1 MRFLWTRAERDPITV
16 AIKNPME
23 EVVIEE
29 VIPDLFLMQ
38 SLVDGYIK
46 LFKIPTIKG
55 VYGYENDRAKIRGK
69 DPNFFVPEK
78 GSSVFGTA
86 VFFALDDRNNPA
98 SLEREQIEEIGDY
111 LNMNNCESRERYM
124 GWIRE

>member
-1 MRFLWTRAERDPITV
+1 MRFLWTRAERDPIIV

-69 DPNFFVPEK
+69 DPNFFIPEK
-78 GSSVFGTA
+78 GNSVFGTA

>member
-38 SLVDGYIK
+38 SLVDGK
-46 LFKIPTIKG
+46 
-55 VYGYENDRAKIRGK
+55 E
-69 DPNFFVPEK
+69 
-78 GSSVFGTA
+78 
-86 VFFALDDRNNPA
+86 
-98 SLEREQIEEIGDY
+98 
-111 LNMNNCESRERYM
+111 YM
-124 GWIRE
+124 GMKTIEQK

>member
-55 VYGYENDRAKIRGK
+55 
-69 DPNFFVPEK
+69 EK
-78 GSSVFGTA
+78 
-86 VFFALDDRNNPA
+86 
-98 SLEREQIEEIGDY
+98 
-111 LNMNNCESRERYM
+111 
-124 GWIRE
+124 